1 MPLAFP
7 SVGIQNIEMRLK
19 RAVAVSESP
28 FSYEQQVY
36 EHQGARWECEVT
48 LPPLS
53 ISEARSVQAFIV
65 ALKGQSGT
73 FTFGHPLTT
82 TTGKTVTSSGTTAIR
97 AEQINCSS
105 GSSSVVAGTYFQL
118 GDYLYI
124 CTEDKASGTA
134 PIKFQP
140 PLRTAVA
147 SGTALD
153 FTSPKSLWR
162 MASNDIGWKTNAA
175 SMYGFTFAFVEA
187 L

>member
-7 SVGIQNIEMRLK
+7 SVGIQNINMRLR
-19 RAVAVSESP
+19 RAIAVNESP

-53 ISEARSVQAFIV
+53 YAEARSVEAFIIG
-65 ALKGQSGT
+65 LKGQSGT
-73 FTFGHPLTT
+73 FTFGHPLHN
-82 TTGKTVTSSGTTAIR
+82 TTGASVSPLGTAAIR
-97 AEQINCSS
+97 SEQFACDSNST
-105 GSSSVVAGTYFQL
+105 SVAAGTYFQA
-118 GDYLYI
+118 GNYLYV
-124 CTEDKASGTA
+124 CTEDKAAGSSDL
-134 PIKFQP
+134 KFQP
-140 PLRTAVA
+140 PLRAA
-147 SGTALD
+147 LAGSAQLD

-162 MASNDIGWKTNAA
+162 MAANDISWSTDTA